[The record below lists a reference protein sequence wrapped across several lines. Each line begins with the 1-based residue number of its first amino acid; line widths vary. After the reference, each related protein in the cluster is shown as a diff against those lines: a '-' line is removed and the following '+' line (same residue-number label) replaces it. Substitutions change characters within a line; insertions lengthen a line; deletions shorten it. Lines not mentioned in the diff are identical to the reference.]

1 MAISFPSTEYFE
13 ALKAQMAANEEKFR
27 RLGFIDT
34 TFGVTVGVNGKARNF
49 VLEFEVFDLKNV
61 SEVPAIDLK
70 KVDFQIEG
78 DSRVWREM
86 IENIRRNG
94 EADSSHDINTLAH
107 FGERLK
113 IVYDDPDGHD
123 KLYRFMESIQEF
135 FDLSSKLE
143 VSFNLSRRGG
153 AGDDGIP
160 FDYELYPGQGL
171 HRQVAIHDKDRR
183 DGPVVDEVGD

>member
-13 ALKAQMAANEEKFR
+13 ALKAEMAANEEKFR

-34 TFGVTVGVNGKARNF
+34 KFGVSVGANGKTRNF
-49 VLEFEVFDLKNV
+49 ILEFEVFDLKDV
-61 SEVPAIDLK
+61 KEVPKIDLK
-70 KVDFQIEG
+70 NVDFTIEG
-78 DSRVWREM
+78 DTRVWREM
-86 IENIRRNG
+86 IENIKRNG

-143 VSFNLSRRGG
+143 VSFN
-153 AGDDGIP
+153 
-160 FDYELYPGQGL
+160 
-171 HRQVAIHDKDRR
+171 
-183 DGPVVDEVGD
+183 

>member
-34 TFGVTVGVNGKARNF
+34 TFGVSVGVNGKARNF

-70 KVDFQIEG
+70 KVDFQIQG
-78 DSRVWREM
+78 DSHVWREM

-135 FDLSSKLE
+135 FDLSSKIE
-143 VSFNLSRRGG
+143 VSFQPRAEARRRWHIFPPPTSAKTKISSTSGCTR
-153 AGDDGIP
+153 
-160 FDYELYPGQGL
+160 L
-171 HRQVAIHDKDRR
+171 
-183 DGPVVDEVGD
+183 GPARWTCRG